1 VKQRINLEGQSIAD
15 RNQDLIAKFLDIAE
29 RKVSLTDDYGDEN
42 WGALPNEID
51 VCMSKIAQREGLTT
65 KWNRW
70 LKGKNKRHSFLPP
83 PPVEYEW
90 IRERLEQ
97 MFRRFHQLSASRV
110 RDESAVHD
118 LSGEEFEIHI
128 AKLLRSCGF
137 EVLGTPRTGDQGA
150 DLIAL
155 KNGNKIV
162 IQTKR
167 YQGSVGNGAVQE
179 VIGAVK
185 FYGTHEGWVV
195 TNSTFTPS
203 AKALAQRSNIRLVD
217 GHTLQNLREFLESY

>member
-1 VKQRINLEGQSIAD
+1 VKQRINLEGQSLAD
-15 RNQDLIAKFLDIAE
+15 RNQDIIAKFLDIAE
-29 RKVSLTDDYGDEN
+29 RKVSLLDDYGDEN
-42 WGALPNEID
+42 WTALHDEID
-51 VCMSKIAQREGLTT
+51 VCLRKIAEREGLTA

-70 LKGKNKRHSFLPP
+70 LKGKKKGRSPFPP
-83 PPVEYEW
+83 PAEYEW

-97 MFRRFHQLSASRV
+97 MFYRFHKLSASIV
-110 RDESAVHD
+110 RDESIVHD
-118 LSGEEFEIHI
+118 LSGEEFETHI
-128 AKLLRSCGF
+128 AKLLRSYGF

-150 DLIAL
+150 DLIAM

-162 IQTKR
+162 IQAKR

-203 AKALAQRSNIRLVD
+203 AKALAQRSNIKLVD
-217 GHTLQNLREFLESY
+217 GHTLQNLREFLKSY